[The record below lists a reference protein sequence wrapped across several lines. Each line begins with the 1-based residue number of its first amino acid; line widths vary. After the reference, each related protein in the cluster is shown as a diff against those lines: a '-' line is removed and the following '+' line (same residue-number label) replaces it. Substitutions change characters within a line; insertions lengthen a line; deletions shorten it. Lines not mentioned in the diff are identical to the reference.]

1 MTQLAH
7 AWLSIWLWASTA
19 IAIAVA
25 IHIVRSWKEWNWL
38 TRLVAIFSIWI
49 VPHVW
54 EEWVFPG
61 GFHYMY
67 NTLSNSTVPDR
78 YPMSELTDMW
88 TNFGILVVGVAVFLK
103 WGARTS
109 IAIAAMLFCALEV
122 FAHTISIKF
131 SLDAFGKL
139 GQTAWYDP
147 GLITTVIGFLPLLI
161 GFIICFVR
169 NKPHPTFRQWLAGVA
184 MLLVLVGLIFG
195 PEALLKDP
203 QNSYPYPNN
212 GYYDQFVP
220 A

>member
-67 NTLSNSTVPDR
+67 NTLSGSAAPDR
-78 YPMSELTDMW
+78 YPMSELTDML
-88 TNFGILVVGVAVFLK
+88 TNFGLLVVAVAVFLK
-103 WGARTS
+103 WGERPFF
-109 IAIAAMLFCALEV
+109 AIAAMLFCALEV
-122 FAHTISIKF
+122 LAHTVSIKF
-131 SLDAFGKL
+131 SLDAFGKI

-147 GLITTVIGFLPLLI
+147 GLVTTLIGYLPLLI
-161 GFIICFVR
+161 GFVVYFVR
-169 NKPHPTFRQWLAGVA
+169 TRPRPTAGNWFAGAVMFA
-184 MLLVLVGLIFG
+184 GLVLLIFG
-195 PEALLKDP
+195 PEAVLKDP
-203 QNSYPYPNN
+203 QNPYPYPNN
-212 GYYDQFVP
+212 GYYDRFVSM
-220 A
+220 